1 VERRYTGVLHI
12 KGWVEQ
18 MFLGQYHHNLDSK
31 NRLTI
36 PSRFRE
42 LLADG
47 AYVMQGFDRN
57 LMVLTASAFAKIY
70 QRSNLM
76 SLTDPITRLL
86 KRLIFSTASHVDVD
100 NAGRILIPEF
110 LRQVIDLQSEAV
122 VVGVGDYFE
131 IWSPDLWTEQIN
143 QLQDAE
149 ANAQR
154 FAALDMS
161 TG

>member
-76 SLTDPITRLL
+76 SLTDPTTRLL